1 MTDYKLKNQSEEI
14 RRLNQIISDLKEENN
29 GLQIEINAMKLQNK
43 VTISD
48 VHEGKKGTLVGSRVT
63 KKGTLVGSRVP
74 MKLTSAKYRT
84 LSCILLGPI
93 SNSSQ
98 KLVKSANA
106 KNKEF
111 ERQ

>member
-93 SNSSQ
+93 SN
-98 KLVKSANA
+98 
-106 KNKEF
+106 
-111 ERQ
+111 

>member
-1 MTDYKLKNQSEEI
+1 
-14 RRLNQIISDLKEENN
+14 
-29 GLQIEINAMKLQNK
+29 MKAQNK

-48 VHEGKKGTLVGSRVT
+48 VHEGKKGTLVGSRGTKKGTLVGSRVT

-93 SNSSQ
+93 SNRWKWQ
-98 KLVKSANA
+98 MTDYKLKLM
-106 KNKEF
+106 
-111 ERQ
+111 Q